1 MKELEKDMA
10 ILRNGMKEVG
20 RELEFFRTQPP
31 TNGDRYSS
39 DMITSIVK
47 VCLSLL
53 SKNLQV
59 LTGDERVSERSLGA
73 TSRTGRPI
81 C

>member
-47 VCLSLL
+47 NYYMITVNYLV
-53 SKNLQV
+53 KV
-59 LTGDERVSERSLGA
+59 D
-73 TSRTGRPI
+73 
-81 C
+81 